1 MRQTFYETN
10 YKTTKSFFSNR
21 PTSSKLTG
29 QALTDGNILSNIDNI
44 SINELKERL
53 IVAETIMK
61 KLYARNKDLETGVQK
76 AQLKIKGQTQESFF
90 NKENEEGVEI
100 EIGCSNCSKL
110 QTREQNLINEIEKK
124 NKYII
129 DLEEKVAQKF
139 EIDINSYQS

>member
-1 MRQTFYETN
+1 MNHSGLIEDKVERALLDLNEYKNNFMVEKIGYEQKIEQSNKDQRMRQTFYETN

-61 KLYARNKDLETGVQK
+61 KLYARNKDLETGV
-76 AQLKIKGQTQESFF
+76 
-90 NKENEEGVEI
+90 
-100 EIGCSNCSKL
+100 
-110 QTREQNLINEIEKK
+110 
-124 NKYII
+124 
-129 DLEEKVAQKF
+129 
-139 EIDINSYQS
+139 